1 MHQTSA
7 ASVASTYNRI
17 KATITRATS
26 AVGNRG
32 KTDERRPTMGS
43 RKPSARAKKIAAFKA
58 SFVDADGFPA
68 SLSDPFAQ
76 EDRKRAERER
86 ERAEA
91 LRNKAC
97 ESKNRYDTRVEAE
110 EAIASCAAYGRRG
123 LHCYQ
128 CPYCD
133 GWHLT
138 SKPER

>member
-1 MHQTSA
+1 
-7 ASVASTYNRI
+7 
-17 KATITRATS
+17 
-26 AVGNRG
+26 
-32 KTDERRPTMGS
+32 MGS
-43 RKPSARAKKIAAFKA
+43 RKPSARAKKVAAFKA

-68 SLSDPFAQ
+68 SMSDPFAL

-86 ERAEA
+86 EREEA

-97 ESKNRYDTRVEAE
+97 EAKNRYGTRAEAE
-110 EAIASCAAYGRRG
+110 EAIASCAAYGTRG
-123 LHCYQ
+123 LHCYR